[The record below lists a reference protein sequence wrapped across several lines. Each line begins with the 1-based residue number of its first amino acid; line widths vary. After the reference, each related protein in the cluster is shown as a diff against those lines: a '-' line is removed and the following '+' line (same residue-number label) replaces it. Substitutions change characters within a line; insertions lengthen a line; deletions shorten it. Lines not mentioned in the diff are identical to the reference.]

1 MHSICSMY
9 WEDCGADSALRSVRC
24 KLRVIEFKKG
34 GFLRMRDS
42 ETIFRKL
49 GFMSRCVKYLR
60 SVDPENVN
68 PKFDYEKRSAIER
81 NFQLAVESAIYLGEI
96 IISEEGFERP
106 QDYESV
112 FLVLGRH
119 SILPEAFAERFASA
133 AGFRNVL
140 VHVYEEVDL
149 RVLEEFLT
157 ERLGDFEEFA
167 GYVLEYI
174 EKKETK
180 VENEL

>member
-1 MHSICSMY
+1 
-9 WEDCGADSALRSVRC
+9 
-24 KLRVIEFKKG
+24 
-34 GFLRMRDS
+34 MRDS

-49 GFMSRCVKYLR
+49 DFMSRCVKYLE

-68 PKFDYEKRSAIER
+68 LEFDYEKRSAIER

-133 AGFRNVL
+133 AGFRNML
-140 VHVYEEVDL
+140 VHRYEEVDPG
-149 RVLEEFLT
+149 VLEEFLT

-167 GYVLEYI
+167 GCVLEYI
-174 EKKETK
+174 ERKET
-180 VENEL
+180 VTENGL